1 MNGFGEYT
9 MGQEQYRDQL
19 REAERHRLS
28 KLVADD
34 CQESRLGHAL
44 MNLVSGITKSLGS
57 RDRVPCGEYGL
68 LAEKA
73 A

>member
-9 MGQEQYRDQL
+9 MGQEQYRDHL
-19 REAERHRLS
+19 READRHRLA
-28 KLVADD
+28 KLVTDD
-34 CQESRLGHAL
+34 CQESGLEQAL
-44 MNLVSGITKSLGS
+44 RNLVSGITQRRGP
-57 RDRVPCGEYGL
+57 RVQVPCGEYGL

>member
-19 REAERHRLS
+19 REAERHRLA
-28 KLVADD
+28 KLVTDD
-34 CQESRLGHAL
+34 CQESGLGQAL
-44 MNLVSGITKSLGS
+44 SNLVSGITKHWGS
-57 RDRVPCGEYGL
+57 GDRVPCGEYGL

>member
-1 MNGFGEYT
+1 MNGWIES
-9 MGQEQYRDQL
+9 MMKQEQYRDQL
-19 REAERHRLS
+19 RDVERHRLA
-28 KLVADD
+28 KLVKDD
-34 CQESRLGHAL
+34 CQESGLEQAL
-44 MNLVSGITKSLGS
+44 RNLISGITKRRGF

>member
-1 MNGFGEYT
+1 MNGWSGY
-9 MGQEQYRDQL
+9 MMKQEQYRDQL
-19 REAERHRLS
+19 REAERHRLA
-28 KLVADD
+28 KLVTDD
-34 CQESRLGHAL
+34 CQESGLEQAL
-44 MNLVSGITKSLGS
+44 RNLVSGITKRWGS